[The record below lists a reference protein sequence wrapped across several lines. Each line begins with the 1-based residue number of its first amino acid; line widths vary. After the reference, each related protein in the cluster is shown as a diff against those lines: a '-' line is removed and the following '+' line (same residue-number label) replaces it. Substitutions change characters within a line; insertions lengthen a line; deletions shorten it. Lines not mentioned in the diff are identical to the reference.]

1 MPDGSVLYCFQNLYE
16 PQEENGMWVVHYKQ
30 NDKWQ
35 SEACMTRESA
45 VAFYQKK
52 TRELRSFY
60 NRFLREL
67 GAKK

>member
-1 MPDGSVLYCFQNLYE
+1 MADSSVLYAFQNLYE
-16 PQEENGMWVVHYKQ
+16 PQEENGFWVVNYKQ
-30 NDKWQ
+30 NGEWKKE
-35 SEACMTRESA
+35 SRATRESA

-52 TRELRSFY
+52 DRELRAFY

>member
-1 MPDGSVLYCFQNLYE
+1 MTNGSVLYAFQNLYE
-16 PQEENGMWVVHYKQ
+16 PVQNGTAWVVHYKQ
-30 NDKWQ
+30 NNKWF
-35 SEACMTRESA
+35 SETCVTREQA

-52 TRELRSFY
+52 DRELRAFY